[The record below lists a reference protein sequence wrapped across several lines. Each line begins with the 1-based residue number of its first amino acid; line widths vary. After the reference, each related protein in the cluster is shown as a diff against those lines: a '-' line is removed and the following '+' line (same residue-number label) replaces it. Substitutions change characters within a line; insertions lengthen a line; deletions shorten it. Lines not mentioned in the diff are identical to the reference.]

1 MYNDVLT
8 LLLPEQFE
16 SKLLVSLSYTD
27 FFFNVCKLH
36 RLNTIV
42 SVFKDCLQ

>member
-27 FFFNVCKLH
+27 FFFQCMQVTQIKYN
-36 RLNTIV
+36 
-42 SVFKDCLQ
+42 CLGL